1 MILDSGRLTVSVS
14 HHADYIGKQRERE
27 RQVGGWAHAL
37 VGEQKSE
44 LFSAEQRWGQSQSR
58 QQETVDRHV
67 I

>member
-1 MILDSGRLTVSVS
+1 MLDSDRMTVSIS

-27 RQVGGWAHAL
+27 SQVGGWAHAS
-37 VGEQKSE
+37 VGDQKSE
-44 LFSAEQRWGQSQSR
+44 LFSAEQRWGQSRLR